1 MTMAMTRTITGIH
14 EDNINND
21 EDNNSDT
28 RDGDY
33 YHSNRA
39 NNVYLKMHNE

>member
-1 MTMAMTRTITGIH
+1 MAMTRTNTGIH
-14 EDNINND
+14 GDNINND
-21 EDNNSDT
+21 EDNNSDP

-39 NNVYLKMHNE
+39 NSVYLKMHNK

>member
-28 RDGDY
+28 RDDDY

-39 NNVYLKMHNE
+39 NSVYLKMHNK

>member
-21 EDNNSDT
+21 EDYNSDT

-39 NNVYLKMHNE
+39 NSVYLKMHHK